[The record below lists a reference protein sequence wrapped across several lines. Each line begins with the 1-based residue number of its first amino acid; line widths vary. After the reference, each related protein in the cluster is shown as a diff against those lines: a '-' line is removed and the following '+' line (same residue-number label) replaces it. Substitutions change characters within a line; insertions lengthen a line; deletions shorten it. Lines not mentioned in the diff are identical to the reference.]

1 MNQPP
6 EANRRRAVF
15 VAFAAFWKSGLA
27 EPPVSQARGLQAPA
41 ALQQSALRRDR
52 RHSCA
57 TPSTLDVRHAETS
70 LQAMQRHLAQALA
83 TVGGSVLQGRQVLLD
98 GLRDSLSWHV
108 HVEFRRAR
116 LPRLGASFA
125 LLLLSRNTTRAFLT
139 SLLSP
144 LRHQVAFSSAVLS
157 LIIYASAALGP
168 LAKSAS
174 LPRSF
179 LLFALSASATAKQ
192 ALGQH
197 PPASTQPLILSR
209 LWSLLAIS
217 SL

>member
-1 MNQPP
+1 MNKPP
-6 EANRRRAVF
+6 EAKRRRAVF

-41 ALQQSALRRDR
+41 ALQSALRRDR
-52 RHSCA
+52 RRSCA
-57 TPSTLDVRHAETS
+57 TLPSLNVRQAETS
-70 LQAMQRHLAQALA
+70 LQAMRATSHRDWRRLVASSAGPRQVFARFVGGWSWHAHGISSGHAFPDWGLHLRCFSCLA
-83 TVGGSVLQGRQVLLD
+83 TRQEHF
-98 GLRDSLSWHV
+98 S
-108 HVEFRRAR
+108 
-116 LPRLGASFA
+116 P
-125 LLLLSRNTTRAFLT
+125 T

-157 LIIYASAALGP
+157 LIIYASAASRP

-197 PPASTQPLILSR
+197 PPRAR
-209 LWSLLAIS
+209 SL
-217 SL
+217 